1 VNTFALLKLLTKPKT
16 RKQLLE
22 ITKLP
27 ERTLRYRLA
36 KLKKMKLIE
45 EMISLKDTRVKL
57 YIVKNKQ

>member
-1 VNTFALLKLLTKPKT
+1 MSIFALLELLATPKT

-57 YIVKNKQ
+57 YVAKSKP

>member
-1 VNTFALLKLLTKPKT
+1 MNTFAILKLLKTPKT

>member
-1 VNTFALLKLLTKPKT
+1 MNTFALLKLLIKPKT

-45 EMISLKDTRVKL
+45 EMISLKDARVKL
-57 YIVKNKQ
+57 YVVKNKQ